1 MTHPAGTVRW
11 VQELAAQGLNASQ
24 IARRTGISRSTLRAW
39 IGETNR
45 PPSPPWVFCPRCN
58 PEAELDDAAYVY
70 LLGLYLGDGC
80 ISKQPKDVW
89 RLRIFQTSRYTDH
102 IEECAVA
109 MHAVLPNNVLV
120 QPRQGCVEIGSSSKH
135 WPCLFPQ
142 HGPGRKHERPIVLAP
157 WQRWHVERYP
167 KLLLRG
173 LIQSDGNRHQNRIR
187 RGDRSYSYTRYQF
200 TNASSDILGLFTSTC
215 DLLGVHWTRNDE
227 RNVSVARRADVEFL
241 DTFIGPKS

>member
-1 MTHPAGTVRW
+1 MDEVRR
-11 VQELAAQGLNASQ
+11 VERLAAEGHNALQ
-24 IARRTGISRSTLRAW
+24 IARLTGIPRST
-39 IGETNR
+39 IR
-45 PPSPPWVFCPRCN
+45 PWLGQGSRRPSPPWIFCPRCN
-58 PEAELDDAAYVY
+58 ADAELDDAAYVY

-89 RLRIFQTSRYTDH
+89 RLRIFQTAKYVDH

-120 QPRQGCVEIGSSSKH
+120 QQRQGCVEIGSSSKH

-142 HGPGRKHERPIVLAP
+142 AGPGRKHERPIVLAP

-173 LIQSDGNRHQNRIR
+173 LVQSDGSRHQNVIR
-187 RGDRSYSYTRYQF
+187 RGARTYSYTRYQF
-200 TNASSDILGLFTSTC
+200 TNASADILRMFTETC
-215 DLLGVHWTRNDE
+215 DRVGVHWTRNDD
-227 RNVSVARRADVEFL
+227 RNVSVSRRADVAFL